1 MKTLLIMAVPKRV
14 IAYSGPE
21 SYEALDAL
29 SKFGKPKGTRTKK
42 LPKQFRQ
49 PTKVAQEV
57 ASIYADEPK
66 EPAPKKP
73 KVSVDGGKI
82 VSDSSKAKAIKE
94 VKALAGAVSTTPAS
108 TTMAPPIPEDKLPTN
123 FNALIRPFFEEF
135 WKLEFENTEVTWA
148 FFAKISATNCAEYKL
163 TSFAE
168 TSSSLAVI
176 KVSSLY
182 TLSLPFIISYLY

>member
-29 SKFGKPKGTRTKK
+29 SKFGKPKGAKTKK
-42 LPKQFRQ
+42 IPKQFRQ
-49 PTKVAQEV
+49 TSKVTQEV

-66 EPAPKKP
+66 EPAAKKP
-73 KVSVDGGKI
+73 KVQPNADIGKSV
-82 VSDSSKAKAIKE
+82 STSKVKSEKE
-94 VKALAGAVSTTPAS
+94 VKTVVTAVSTTATLPV
-108 TTMAPPIPEDKLPTN
+108 IQDKLPTN
-123 FNALIRPFFEEF
+123 FNALIRPFFEDF

-148 FFAKISATNCAEYKL
+148 FFAKINATNCAEYKL
-163 TSFAE
+163 TSFAD

-176 KVSSLY
+176 KVRRLKSLC
-182 TLSLPFIISYLY
+182 